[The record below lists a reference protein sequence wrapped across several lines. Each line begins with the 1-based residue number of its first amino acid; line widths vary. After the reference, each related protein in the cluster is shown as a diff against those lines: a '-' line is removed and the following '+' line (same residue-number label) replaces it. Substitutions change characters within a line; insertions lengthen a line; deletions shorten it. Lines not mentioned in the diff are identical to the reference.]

1 MKKTSQFI
9 SALMT
14 LVIGILFVI
23 LKAEVVGICI
33 TVIGIAL
40 IVTAVLDLIKK
51 SIVSG
56 IVKALLAAA
65 VLIIGWLLLD
75 LALVILGIV
84 LLVYGILEIFKTI
97 VAAVKDKNSKALTIV
112 LGLVEPVICVIAS
125 VFLITNTGSAITWT
139 VIVAGILLI
148 IDGAL
153 GVIRALT
160 AKKDAQ

>member
-1 MKKTSQFI
+1 MKKTSQLI

-14 LVIGILFVI
+14 LAIGILFVI
-23 LKAEVVGICI
+23 LKAQVVGICI
-33 TVIGIAL
+33 TVLGVAL

-84 LLVYGILEIFKTI
+84 LLVYGVLEIFKTI
-97 VAAVKDKNSKALTIV
+97 VAAVKDKNIGALGIV
-112 LGLVEPVICVIAS
+112 LGLIEPIICVVAS
-125 VFLITNTGSAITWT
+125 VFLITNTGSAIAWT

-160 AKKDAQ
+160 AKKENK